1 MKVQEIN
8 GEYQVEGTKEE
19 ITGFAASLLEKDLL
33 ATTVLD
39 APEKA
44 CEFLVCKLGGMEREV
59 FACLFLDNQHR
70 VQSYEELFRGTINGA
85 SVYPR
90 EVVKAALRN
99 NSAAIVL
106 AHNHPSGTT
115 QPSEADKVITS
126 RLRDALQLVDI
137 GVLDHVIV
145 GGNETYSFAE
155 AGLL

>member
-1 MKVQEIN
+1 MKVREKN
-8 GEYQVEGTKEE
+8 GKYLVIGTKKE

-33 ATTVLD
+33 AMTVLD
-39 APEKA
+39 TPDKSSQ
-44 CEFLVCKLGGMEREV
+44 FLTCKLGGKEREV

-70 VQSYEELFRGTINGA
+70 VQSYEELFQGTIDGT

-99 NSAAIVL
+99 NSAAVVL

-115 QPSEADKVITS
+115 KPSPDDERITGRLKEALS
-126 RLRDALQLVDI
+126 LVDVR
-137 GVLDHVIV
+137 VLDHIVV

-155 AGLL
+155 AGKL